1 MKKFIFL
8 TVSLVLLCSCGICK
22 HCPKTEQRDSV
33 RVEYRDRLIYRDSLI
48 YVALPSEASSA
59 HLFPT
64 EHSHLETSLAES
76 NAWVDSTGFHHDI
89 RNKDRK
95 WGVTVPVMTHI
106 ITDKAR
112 EKSAQII
119 TNTVKVEKPL
129 SWWQRLRIGAFWWLL
144 GLLLITNFKTIAKFV
159 LKCQNLI

>member
-8 TVSLVLLCSCGICK
+8 TVSLILLCSCGICK
-22 HCPKTEQRDSV
+22 HCPKTEQKDSV
-33 RVEYRDRLIYRDSLI
+33 RVEYRDSLIYRDSVI
-48 YVALPSEASSA
+48 YVALPLEESFA
-59 HLFPT
+59 HLLLSDP
-64 EHSHLETSLAES
+64 SHLETSLAES
-76 NAWVDSTGFHHDI
+76 DAWVDSTGLHHNI
-89 RNKDRK
+89 RNKRK
-95 WGVTVPVMTHI
+95 EWGVTVPVITHV

>member
-1 MKKFIFL
+1 MKKIAAI
-8 TVSLVLLCSCGICK
+8 VLMCSACVSCGLFK
-22 HCPKTEQRDSV
+22 HTPVIEYRDSV

-95 WGVTVPVMTHI
+95 WGVTVPVMTRI

-129 SWWQRLRIGAFWWLL
+129 SWWQRLKIGAFPWLL
-144 GLLLITNFKTIAKFV
+144 LALLLTNAKTIAKMIV
-159 LKCQNLI
+159 KL